1 MGKEHATDR
10 KSHWDPGMEDTALRH
25 AGSDTSST
33 SSASPSS
40 RTSASSTTTTTGSG
54 STSPLD
60 LGPGNP
66 DATTDPPP
74 STRTFRSQG
83 PAPFGLLPAISR
95 SHSQL
100 GTEGSGK
107 LDAPNSPSSTRLIL
121 TDPKIVDSR
130 MEYLRKAITRGR
142 QRRASGPQQHQRG
155 PTDFRGVFR
164 FGGFLTLLLAAG
176 SKPSH
181 GHLSDQP
188 DSRAPLPFAYERSHD
203 IRNQKVVFN
212 PVGQYA
218 TDVSFIH
225 AKIRMPFKHIIKVR
239 YVIAH
244 SKILALQAGTNSS
257 ECTARVA

>member
-1 MGKEHATDR
+1 MGKEHATDW

-95 SHSQL
+95 SRRTANSEQ
-100 GTEGSGK
+100 K
-107 LDAPNSPSSTRLIL
+107 APENSMPPI
-121 TDPKIVDSR
+121 
-130 MEYLRKAITRGR
+130 A
-142 QRRASGPQQHQRG
+142 QA
-155 PTDFRGVFR
+155 
-164 FGGFLTLLLAAG
+164 
-176 SKPSH
+176 
-181 GHLSDQP
+181 QP
-188 DSRAPLPFAYERSHD
+188 DSSSLTQKLWTAGWNTFGRLLPGGANDEPTDLTNINAVPPTSGESFDSGD
-203 IRNQKVVFN
+203 IL
-212 PVGQYA
+212 
-218 TDVSFIH
+218 SF
-225 AKIRMPFKHIIKVR
+225 F
-239 YVIAH
+239 
-244 SKILALQAGTNSS
+244 
-257 ECTARVA
+257 